1 MVLMTCYLSEV
12 VYALLKNAGS
22 AGRWDAR
29 PGRLHLRHQELQ
41 VQGGGDQAHQQG
53 KEHHHHLYR
62 WRDQQLDGF
71 RLFSNS
77 CLILKQEEVKFKLL
91 IIEKIYFF

>member
-53 KEHHHHLYR
+53 KEHHHHIDISRSSGGWVWLV
-62 WRDQQLDGF
+62 QGLCV
-71 RLFSNS
+71 L
-77 CLILKQEEVKFKLL
+77 
-91 IIEKIYFF
+91 

>member
-1 MVLMTCYLSEV
+1 MRIFLRPIYIISEV
-12 VYALLKNAGS
+12 VYAPLENAGS

-62 WRDQQLDGF
+62 WRDQQWMFLAQGL
-71 RLFSNS
+71 RVSS
-77 CLILKQEEVKFKLL
+77 LL
-91 IIEKIYFF
+91 